1 MYFSNLLT
9 AICTLMIIGIL
20 GFIICLFFKRENITN
35 WGRYI
40 IITAVVGLAL
50 CCFVAAR
57 DSYHLSVQ
65 ASMDADI
72 QPGLFSIDSLQSS
85 LCCIGG
91 GIIFASLI
99 VSAFVKKQQYRKLLF
114 FIMSAVVIMKIII
127 IELSRIGG
135 TL

>member
-1 MYFSNLLT
+1 MYFSNLIT

-20 GFIICLFFKRENITN
+20 GFIICLFYKRGNITN

-40 IITAVVGLAL
+40 IIMAVVGLTL

-114 FIMSAVVIMKIII
+114 VTMSAVVIMKIII

-135 TL
+135 AL